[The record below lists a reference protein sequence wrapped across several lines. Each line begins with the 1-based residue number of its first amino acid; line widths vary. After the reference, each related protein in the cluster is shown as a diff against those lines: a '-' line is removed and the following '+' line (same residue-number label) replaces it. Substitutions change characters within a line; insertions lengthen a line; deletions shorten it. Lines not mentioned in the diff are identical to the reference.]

1 MIYRLITQFWMLLLD
16 LVAVVGRSE
25 QQQEF
30 ELLLL
35 RQQLRILHRHHRR
48 ADATF
53 AIRHR
58 ERSRTGAGEWVP
70 AVCDHSV
77 PLQ

>member
-25 QQQEF
+25 QQKNL

-35 RQQLRILHRHHRR
+35 RQQL
-48 ADATF
+48 
-53 AIRHR
+53 
-58 ERSRTGAGEWVP
+58 WMP
-70 AVCDHSV
+70 
-77 PLQ
+77 